1 MGRPR
6 KTPEVVPALYT
17 PKETFHGPNHEGVP
31 MTFQVDHTIVEEGHR
46 ILEMYPH
53 LFKRVH
59 VHYPADRSVDVVEQA
74 TAAPGE
80 VRG

>member
-1 MGRPR
+1 
-6 KTPEVVPALYT
+6 
-17 PKETFHGPNHEGVP
+17 

-59 VHYPADRSVDVVEQA
+59 VHYPADRSVEVVEQA